1 MTSASI
7 SGNTF
12 SDCTI
17 GVAFF
22 DSEWNSAGTTSVAH
36 EQIGSDNVVI
46 DGNTFI
52 GSSGYNVMA
61 WPDSDADLTVI
72 SNNVMTC
79 NTCMHV
85 RYMDDSSVMPM
96 ISGNTFNGGNW
107 GVYTASTEMVT
118 IENNVFN
125 NQANMAIRA
134 QDGDFDAT
142 GNTINN
148 PGQYAIYADSLEKP
162 GEVVESI
169 VAGVNSPQPDD
180 GTHYITWT
188 SSCGGYGNGL
198 GTGGSVA
205 CT

>member
-46 DGNTFI
+46 DGNTFV

-107 GVYTASTEMVT
+107 GVYTASTEMVS

-162 GEVVESI
+162 GEVVELSLI
-169 VAGVNSPQPDD
+169 HISEPTRP
-180 GTHYITWT
+180 Y
-188 SSCGGYGNGL
+188 
-198 GTGGSVA
+198 
-205 CT
+205 